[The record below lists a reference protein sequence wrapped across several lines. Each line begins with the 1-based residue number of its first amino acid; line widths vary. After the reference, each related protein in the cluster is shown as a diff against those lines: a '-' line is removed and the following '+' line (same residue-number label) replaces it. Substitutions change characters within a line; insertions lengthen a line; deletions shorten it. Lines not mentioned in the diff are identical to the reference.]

1 MEECKKVE
9 EKAAQLIKEGQKDE
23 AIKMLNEFTKK
34 FEASTRSTWEELK
47 RDIWPIFA
55 RGL

>member
-1 MEECKKVE
+1 
-9 EKAAQLIKEGQKDE
+9 
-23 AIKMLNEFTKK
+23 MLNEFTKK
-34 FEASTRSTWEELK
+34 FEASTRSSWEELK